1 MVGPTM
7 AAVCIMNDLL
17 CVGREGASCV
27 KIYFTHTLQ
36 MNIDGIFSHTHTYI
50 ETAPRSSN
58 YLRRIYVVFFLY
70 KCISCSNSRQ
80 VHRAYSIDASN
91 NNEKYSMHALA
102 FALTLKI
109 PVLRT
114 NAINIRFFF
123 FLLIVPG
130 LIIQARTCAQISF
143 SQH

>member
-1 MVGPTM
+1 MAGPTM
-7 AAVCIMNDLL
+7 AAVCVVNDLL

-27 KIYFTHTLQ
+27 KIYFTRTLQ
-36 MNIDGIFSHTHTYI
+36 MNIDGIFFTYTHT

-58 YLRRIYVVFFLY
+58 YLRRLYVVFFIY

-123 FLLIVPG
+123 SLLIVPG
-130 LIIQARTCAQISF
+130 LIT
-143 SQH
+143 